1 MEVGVEVDVGVNLDF
16 FFIFLIF
23 YKECQTKFKKSL
35 DGKKRSI
42 EKIRGLD
49 LERKKIHVDLKTR
62 HRYRGKIS

>member
-1 MEVGVEVDVGVNLDF
+1 MGFGLIF
-16 FFIFLIF
+16 SLSFLIF

-62 HRYRGKIS
+62 HRYHGKIS